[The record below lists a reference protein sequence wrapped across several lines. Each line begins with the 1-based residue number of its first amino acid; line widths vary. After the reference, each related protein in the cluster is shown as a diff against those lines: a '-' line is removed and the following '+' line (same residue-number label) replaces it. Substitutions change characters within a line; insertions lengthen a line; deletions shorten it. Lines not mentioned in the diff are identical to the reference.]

1 MRSVKIIFIKKTY
14 SHVYIGKNRI
24 HCKKKLLMHVHVFI
38 KKIKLRVEPYI
49 FNLKNPNSQAHIRAL
64 HVCKFQPD

>member
-1 MRSVKIIFIKKTY
+1 MRSVKIIFIKNH

-24 HCKKKLLMHVHVFI
+24 KKKLLMHVFI
-38 KKIKLRVEPYI
+38 KKIKLRVEPFI
-49 FNLKNPNSQAHIRAL
+49 FNLKNPNSQGHIRAL

>member
-24 HCKKKLLMHVHVFI
+24 HIKKKLLMHVFI
-38 KKIKLRVEPYI
+38 KKDKVEG
-49 FNLKNPNSQAHIRAL
+49 
-64 HVCKFQPD
+64 

>member
-24 HCKKKLLMHVHVFI
+24 HIKKKLLMHVFI
-38 KKIKLRVEPYI
+38 KKIKLRVEPFI
-49 FNLKNPNSQAHIRAL
+49 FNLKNPNSQAHIRTL

>member
-24 HCKKKLLMHVHVFI
+24 HCKKKLLMHVFI
-38 KKIKLRVEPYI
+38 KKIKLRVEPFI
-49 FNLKNPNSQAHIRAL
+49 FNLNKNRIPESPAGQA
-64 HVCKFQPD
+64 V